1 MWLLSP
7 LFPKDACDAVMVGKM
22 VRVGGDHSF
31 PPGHICSQFART
43 FFRSKMM
50 HTGHRTNWTLEDNTC
65 VPVLLYSCTDALFFE
80 SVSSNFSS
88 DLFLQI
94 HQQGGGLLP
103 SFLRDLANCYC
114 EVSSS
119 NQLPATF
126 LEMHLLQTSKV
137 LDSWDWTA
145 SPSYWALITSW
156 WKFEMSSSPIN
167 FYCFTGLAHLRK
179 VSILTSL
186 CPLGR
191 VPKRWPFFKCV
202 DGWRGGGRG
211 GAKIHL

>member
-1 MWLLSP
+1 MTTAFLLDTDVLNLP
-7 LFPKDACDAVMVGKM
+7 ELFLDQKWYIKDQLD
-22 VRVGGDHSF
+22 S
-31 PPGHICSQFART
+31 
-43 FFRSKMM
+43 
-50 HTGHRTNWTLEDNTC
+50 EDNTC
-65 VPVLLYSCTDALFFE
+65 GPVLLYPCTDALFFK
-80 SVSSNFSS
+80 SVSSNVSS
-88 DLFLQI
+88 DLLLQI

-103 SFLRDLANCYC
+103 SFFRDLANCSC

-126 LEMHLLQTSKV
+126 LEMHLLQTAKV